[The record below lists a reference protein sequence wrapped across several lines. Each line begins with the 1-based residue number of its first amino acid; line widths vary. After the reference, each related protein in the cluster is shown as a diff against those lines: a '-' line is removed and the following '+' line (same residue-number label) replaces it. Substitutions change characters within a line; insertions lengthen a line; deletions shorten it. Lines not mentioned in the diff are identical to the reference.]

1 VSAAHPAPGSTAA
14 RQVELERV
22 EFAVPRVQSSP
33 RRRASTGPRTYTPDE
48 IIAAI
53 KRWVVLYGEPPAMID
68 WEPSRARR
76 TGQIWR
82 AERSESG
89 EWPSARMVTCQFAG
103 FNAAVEAAGLR
114 PRPAPS
120 RKRGRLSGP
129 HAIVDAMTEWT
140 RRYGDVPT
148 YADWDPAR
156 ARRLGQNWRIARYHL
171 GDWPS
176 ARSVALHFGSF
187 ATAAAAAGLVARRP
201 GLHHDD
207 RQGQRAANREVVA
220 RARASTRVP
229 GHEDL
234 ADALRAV
241 ARART
246 AENPVA
252 LHAALIDLAGS
263 ALAWAELAGS
273 G

>member
-1 VSAAHPAPGSTAA
+1 VPSSAAA
-14 RQVELERV
+14 RQVEPERV
-22 EFAVPRVQSSP
+22 EFGVPRLSSTP
-33 RRRASTGPRTYTPDE
+33 RRRPSRGPRTYTREE

-53 KRWVVLYGEPPAMID
+53 KRWVVLHGEPPAMID
-68 WEPSRARR
+68 WEPARARR
-76 TGQIWR
+76 AGQLWR
-82 AERSESG
+82 AERFESG
-89 EWPSARMVTCQFAG
+89 EWPSARMVTCQFSV
-103 FNAAVEAAGLR
+103 FNAAIEAAGLR

-120 RKRGRLSGP
+120 RTRPNLSGP
-129 HAIVDAMTEWT
+129 QAIVDAMTEWT

-156 ARRLGQNWRIARYHL
+156 ARRLGQNWRIARYYL

-187 ATAAAAAGLVARRP
+187 ANAAAAAGLVARRP
-201 GLHHDD
+201 NLHHDD
-207 RQGQRAANREVVA
+207 RQQQRAANRQVVA

-229 GHEDL
+229 GQEDL
-234 ADALRAV
+234 ADSLRAV

-246 AENPVA
+246 ANDPVA

-273 G
+273 D